1 MGGEGCE
8 QPGDFCDNSDQR
20 SKAGSR
26 GWFLK
31 IFRTVLMY
39 LLICTP
45 ASSKKYDGAN
55 KDMHVRREVNKW
67 MRK

>member
-1 MGGEGCE
+1 MRRE

-45 ASSKKYDGAN
+45 TSSKKDDGAN
-55 KDMHVRREVNKW
+55 KDMHIRREVNKW